1 MNKRFFHILLISVS
15 TAVLLMAG
23 TSCKKI
29 DKVWSLQTGKASD
42 FSKTSVVLE
51 GTFNAAGAYFSAR
64 HGIVLAGQLVGGEP
78 GGMNWFYADKK
89 GSFQITVEGLMPGVD
104 YEWYAFAE
112 IDHAVEVGESKYFRA
127 PTDKGLSLIENAVD
141 LGTSVLWAP
150 YNLGAST
157 PDGYG
162 SYFAWGEVAEK
173 DDYTEANYTA
183 SSVSVL
189 DARTDA
195 AAHILGGPWRM
206 PTYEE
211 FDELRTK
218 CTVRSW
224 QQYNGVYGLKIFGV
238 GEGEGNWIFLPAAG
252 KIYPEPNGLMGDGSE
267 CEYSSSS
274 LKEGE
279 TTIPV
284 WGLLYRDLPSQ
295 KILTLGLFQRIW
307 GLPIR
312 PVMDK

>member
-1 MNKRFFHILLISVS
+1 MNKHLLSILLVSFSV
-15 TAVLLMAG
+15 AALLIVAP
-23 TSCKKI
+23 SCKKDSSWDI
-29 DKVWSLQTGKASD
+29 RTGKASD
-42 FSKTSVVLE
+42 FTKTSVVLE
-51 GTFNAAGAYFSAR
+51 GIFNGEGDYASAK
-64 HGIVLAGQLVGGEP
+64 HGIVVQGRLSDGDP
-78 GGMNWFYADKK
+78 GGTNWFYTDKK
-89 GSFQITVEGLMPGVD
+89 GTFTVTVEGLMAGEG
-104 YEWYAFAE
+104 YGWYAFAE
-112 IDHAVEVGESKYFRA
+112 IDHAVVIDDIKYFGA

-173 DDYTEANYTA
+173 DDYTEFNYQTFA
-183 SSVSVL
+183 VFAL

-195 AAHILGGPWRM
+195 AACNLGGPWRM

-279 TTIPV
+279 TTNPV

-295 KILTLGLFQRIW
+295 RILTLGLYNRIW